1 MAPPRYTRRPAGAR
15 GPRQADARSGGVFLP
30 PRLDDRPGKAPRSSA
45 LAARG
50 ADIGRAGRDR
60 ALVSCPFAAIGE
72 PKCRRIC
79 AADADSTKIYKDRSG
94 GRRVGKEV
102 GRSWI
107 VQWWLKN

>member
-60 ALVSCPFAAIGE
+60 AMVSCPRSEEHTSELQSLMRSSYAVFCL
-72 PKCRRIC
+72 KKKK
-79 AADADSTKIYKDRSG
+79 STTSKYT
-94 GRRVGKEV
+94 
-102 GRSWI
+102 
-107 VQWWLKN
+107 N